1 MSISF
6 STNSKYPIQDSR
18 PNTNVDSFG
27 SSSVQGRATSSALA
41 ALSKRK
47 FNASTGPENEIRFRL
62 TSSNGET
69 SEKVS
74 ELGLH
79 KNNNLRETI
88 ENKIYANQIIEKSA
102 RPPTAALWFKISND
116 GKTISAVT
124 NKNEVSESNENLI
137 LLHKN
142 KIFKTS
148 SVAIN
153 SDATVID
160 SQNKRRHISEFEIE
174 EISEEDFH
182 KFLQSYLEK
191 ISTDDE
197 ESDDNLKTDRFR
209 RNKEHG
215 SATTKSEENDTLLEK
230 ITEKTDRYKL
240 EKKLDRRREDNR
252 LLDNLKH
259 EIKKQKV

>member
-27 SSSVQGRATSSALA
+27 SSSVQGRATSAALA

-47 FNASTGPENEIRFRL
+47 LSNNTGLENGASFRL
-62 TSSNGET
+62 TNSTREM

-74 ELGLH
+74 ELGLP
-79 KNNNLRETI
+79 KANNVKEII
-88 ENKIYANQIIEKSA
+88 ENKIYASQSIEKSSKL
-102 RPPTAALWFKISND
+102 PAASLWFKISNN

-124 NKNEVSESNENLI
+124 NDNELSESNKNLI

-148 SVAIN
+148 SVVIN
-153 SDATVID
+153 LDATVID
-160 SQNKRRHISEFEIE
+160 SNNRKRHISEFEIE

-182 KFLQSYLEK
+182 KFLQSYLDK
-191 ISTDDE
+191 ISSQE
-197 ESDDNLKTDRFR
+197 NESDENLKTDQIR
-209 RNKEHG
+209 RNKEDH
-215 SATTKSEENDTLLEK
+215 SANSKSEENDTLLEK